1 MDFSKKF
8 NIGLTLD
15 TDLKSFKS
23 FLSEYHPYIHSLY
36 FSPPGS
42 RYYHTRSVIA
52 YELMLPGKKRQLF
65 KMLELAAE
73 YGIELELLFNT
84 LCLNDEL
91 IGRAAELMDK
101 RGLDIASVCFLKK
114 DYEAVCAH
122 FPNAKYI
129 YSFNNGF
136 QKRSE
141 IDEVIEKHRSDTFVL
156 GSLFIRNNSFFSY
169 LSGKGK
175 EVYLILN
182 NACSFNCE
190 TCNNTQSVCERA
202 FKNNLKKHS
211 VEYLYAL
218 QSIFPYELHDGII
231 DSSNI
236 KCFKISNR
244 SSNLKFIRGALDS
257 YIGGEVKAYVQKDK
271 SNFAFWGRAG
281 YFWKHFGNMDID
293 RIFEYKKEILS
304 SIRER
309 SISEA
314 SDGV

>member
-23 FLSEYHPYIHSLY
+23 FLSEYHPYIHSFY

-42 RYYHTRSVIA
+42 RYYHTRSVIS
-52 YELMLPGKKRQLF
+52 YEFMLPGKRGQFF
-65 KMLELAAE
+65 KMLELVSE

-84 LCLNDEL
+84 LCLNDDL

-101 RGLDIASVCFLKK
+101 RGFDIASVCFMKK
-114 DYEAVCAH
+114 DYESVCKH

-141 IDEVIEKHRSDTFVL
+141 IDDVIDNYRADTFVL

-169 LSGKGK
+169 LAEKGK
-175 EVYLILN
+175 QTYLILN

-190 TCNNTQSVCERA
+190 TCNNTQSVCDVA

-218 QSIFPYELHDGII
+218 QSIFPYELHEGII
-231 DSSNI
+231 DSRNI

-244 SSNLKFIRGALDS
+244 SSNLKFIRSALDS
-257 YIGGEVKAYVQKDK
+257 YIGGEVKKYVERDK
-271 SNFAFWGRAG
+271 KNYALWGRAG
-281 YFWKHFGNMDID
+281 YFWKHFGDMDID
-293 RIFEYKKEILS
+293 RILEYKKEILS
-304 SIRER
+304 SRQGR
-309 SISEA
+309 ISEV
-314 SDGV
+314 SENGV